1 MTFINKK
8 IKKAIIKRILIFISI
23 LFISFHVYAQK
34 DTIKVLYPKNSI
46 KIEDSIKVGTS
57 SENQYDLLTPDDT
70 HKRKELERITSSNYN
85 KIRYSRDW
93 STWKP
98 NPKRALWLALVIPG
112 AGQVYNRKYWKL
124 PIFYGGFAG
133 CLYALTWNSQ
143 MYHDYAQAYK
153 DIMDN
158 NENTHSYDQFLHL
171 GNKIDDSNISI
182 YQNIFK
188 KRKDKYRR
196 WRDLSIFAT
205 IGVYAL
211 SVIDAYV
218 DAALSDFDISDDLSL
233 HISPTIFKDNSLT
246 TPNQP
251 FSSSAIG
258 IFCKLRF

>member
-1 MTFINKK
+1 
-8 IKKAIIKRILIFISI
+8 
-23 LFISFHVYAQK
+23 
-34 DTIKVLYPKNSI
+34 
-46 KIEDSIKVGTS
+46 
-57 SENQYDLLTPDDT
+57 
-70 HKRKELERITSSNYN
+70 
-85 KIRYSRDW
+85 
-93 STWKP
+93 
-98 NPKRALWLALVIPG
+98 
-112 AGQVYNRKYWKL
+112 
-124 PIFYGGFAG
+124 
-133 CLYALTWNSQ
+133 